1 MRTFLSAALLNH
13 ERHPVVLIAE
23 VAGKLT
29 LDGSDKWWR
38 VYGDVEVAAVVA
50 VVLDD
55 VREYAMPWFAE
66 QMRARGCQ

>member
-1 MRTFLSAALLNH
+1 MRPFLSVDLLNH
-13 ERHPVVLIAE
+13 ERHPVVLIVE

-38 VYGDVEVAAVVA
+38 VYGDVEVAAVIA
-50 VVLDD
+50 VVLAD
-55 VREYAMPWFAE
+55 VHEYAMPWCAE